1 MVLFRLRWVCVE
13 GGGWGYVI
21 FDESVW
27 VIDLSYGQKV
37 EELGLKFQ
45 FLDFLF
51 RIYLLVF

>member
-27 VIDLSYGQKV
+27 VIDLSYG
-37 EELGLKFQ
+37 
-45 FLDFLF
+45 
-51 RIYLLVF
+51 